1 MGASSSSA
9 AAACASVSTTSGLE
23 QAVKAVELLVQ
34 QKLMHPSRDEL
45 GLVLFG
51 TRGTCLLLIAIV
63 ITGGWHEWEW
73 LVAGGGWWWL
83 VVAVAGGWF
92 AR

>member
-1 MGASSSSA
+1 MTGQSSSVSGASGA
-9 AAACASVSTTSGLE
+9 TMSGLE

-51 TRGTCLLLIAIV
+51 TRGTLSLHTAAAAAAAFTCRC
-63 ITGGWHEWEW
+63 W
-73 LVAGGGWWWL
+73 LVG
-83 VVAVAGGWF
+83 
-92 AR
+92 